1 MKISNEKSGKTKA
14 RAVSAAFCLE
24 AKLVFN
30 KKRIR
35 NFS

>member
-14 RAVSAAFCLE
+14 RAVSAAYSLQ